1 VGVDGVPSTPT
12 LLVAEV
18 EIAMRGLHGIRA
30 REARAFYLCIAL
42 WGIGFLVFTAGPI
55 LASIYYSF
63 TSFDIVSAPV
73 FVGLQNF
80 RDVFSDPLFYKSM
93 ANTLYF
99 VVLVVPLTMILS
111 FALALLLNQKV
122 RALPVFRTVFYI
134 PSIVPFVAS
143 AILWMWLLQPQYG
156 LINSIIE
163 YFGLNGPTW
172 LASETWAKPA
182 LVIMLLW
189 GSGSTMLIYLAGLQ
203 GVPES
208 LLEAA
213 EIDGANTW
221 QRFVHITLPM
231 LTPTIFFTLT
241 MGIISAFQVFSIV
254 YVMTSGMGGPQ
265 NATLVYLLYMFRQ
278 AFVFFRMGYA
288 SAMAL
293 ILFVIVL
300 LVTIV
305 QFALAPIWVYYEVE
319 RR

>member
-1 VGVDGVPSTPT
+1 
-12 LLVAEV
+12 
-18 EIAMRGLHGIRA
+18 MRRLRGIRA
-30 REARAFYLCIAL
+30 KEALAFYMCIAL

-55 LASIYYSF
+55 LASLYYSF
-63 TSFDIVSAPV
+63 TSYDIVSAPV

-80 RDVFSDPLFYKSM
+80 KELFADPLFYKSM

-99 VVLVVPLTMILS
+99 VALVVPLTMLMS
-111 FALALLLNQKV
+111 FGLALLLNQKV
-122 RALPVFRTVFYI
+122 RALPMFRTVFYI

-156 LINSIIE
+156 LVNSILE
-163 YFGLNGPTW
+163 FFGINGPTW
-172 LASETWAKPA
+172 LASEAWSKPA

-189 GSGSTMLIYLAGLQ
+189 GAGSTMLIYLAGLQ
-203 GVPES
+203 GVPET

-221 QRFVHITLPM
+221 QRFVHVTLPM

-241 MGIISAFQVFSIV
+241 MGIIAAFQVFSIV
-254 YVMTSGMGGPQ
+254 YVMTSGMGGPL
-265 NATLVYLLYMFRQ
+265 NATLVYLLYLFRE
-278 AFVFFRMGYA
+278 AFVYFKMGYA

-300 LVTIV
+300 IVTFV